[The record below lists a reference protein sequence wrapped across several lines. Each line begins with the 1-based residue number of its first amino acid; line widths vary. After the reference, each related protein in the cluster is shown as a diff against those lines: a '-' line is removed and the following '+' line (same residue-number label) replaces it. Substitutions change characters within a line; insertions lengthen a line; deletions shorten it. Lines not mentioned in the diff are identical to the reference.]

1 MLSQILPA
9 AACKFIVV
17 PSSHGP
23 MQYLVWPESLIAPK
37 PSLAPKPSFSR
48 KQESADPPA
57 KVTAPS
63 LDRWQAL
70 AQWLKQLRHPGP
82 MSLQHKIYSFHY
94 KDQAKSRKILYIK
107 LTVIPLLFKKRCMG
121 ERDIL
126 RKGASQRC
134 ASPAEVPVGTPFFKG
149 GAINPT
155 QEKLWKSCGTLV
167 VPALMFHKTSNW
179 IFKVSST
186 FYNALLPAILPV
198 WRGSKSQ
205 QVFRTRHC
213 TYKENGSIKMHTIS
227 QPHGHQ
233 NGIDRSSK
241 PVLNGVN
248 GIAL

>member
-37 PSLAPKPSFSR
+37 PSLAQKPSFSR

-107 LTVIPLLFKKRCMG
+107 LTVIPLLFLKKMYGGEGYIKKRG
-121 ERDIL
+121 QPKVRL
-126 RKGASQRC
+126 TSRGACWHTLFQGWCHQPYSGKIV
-134 ASPAEVPVGTPFFKG
+134 EVLWNLGGTC
-149 GAINPT
+149 T
-155 QEKLWKSCGTLV
+155 H
-167 VPALMFHKTSNW
+167 VPQDFQLDF
-179 IFKVSST
+179 
-186 FYNALLPAILPV
+186 
-198 WRGSKSQ
+198 
-205 QVFRTRHC
+205 
-213 TYKENGSIKMHTIS
+213 
-227 QPHGHQ
+227 
-233 NGIDRSSK
+233 
-241 PVLNGVN
+241 
-248 GIAL
+248 